1 VYLVP
6 IADHR
11 QDEKQKCDQQ
21 QPCGLRSIN
30 GMAMVPM
37 NLAIRLM
44 GDWHAPI
51 VAPKTVT

>member
-1 VYLVP
+1 MDLMP

-21 QPCGLRSIN
+21 QPCGLRSID